1 MGCQLLHLV
10 YVNIKTYIM
19 IISYTILEHNNIHSV
34 NNCTMTQQF
43 CMSFSYRKRD
53 DILETERSKASE
65 FKTVSDRVQAPHGI
79 KLI

>member
-19 IISYTILEHNNIHSV
+19 IISHTILEHNNIHSV

-43 CMSFSYRKRD
+43 CMSFTLLCSVSSMSSSFLAARKLD
-53 DILETERSKASE
+53 DILETERSKAS
-65 FKTVSDRVQAPHGI
+65 
-79 KLI
+79 